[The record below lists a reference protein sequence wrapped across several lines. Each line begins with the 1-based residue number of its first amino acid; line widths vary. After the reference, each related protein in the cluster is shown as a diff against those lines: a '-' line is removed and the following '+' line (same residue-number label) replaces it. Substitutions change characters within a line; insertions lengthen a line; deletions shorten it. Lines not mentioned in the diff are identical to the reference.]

1 MHGLRKSVLLIKILT
16 GPARDRRDQNVDLAQ
31 ARETRRRACILHLA
45 RYSVDGHLHVRK
57 VSHTDTVS

>member
-1 MHGLRKSVLLIKILT
+1 
-16 GPARDRRDQNVDLAQ
+16 
-31 ARETRRRACILHLA
+31 LHLA